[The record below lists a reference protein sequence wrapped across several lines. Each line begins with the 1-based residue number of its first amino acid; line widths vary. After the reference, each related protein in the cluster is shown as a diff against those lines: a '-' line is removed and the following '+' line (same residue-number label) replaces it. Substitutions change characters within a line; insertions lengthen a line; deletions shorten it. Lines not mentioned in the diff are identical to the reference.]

1 MPADAELP
9 MTKKTDRTTEIRW
22 LMLALMA
29 ASLCLGAVA
38 PVTVA
43 QAQEQRY
50 QRRSILDFFLGR
62 RYLDDSPQAPDV
74 PQPRRQQRKRP
85 PPAQKAVVNPRTT
98 PPVRAPVQ
106 EEEPVVQKLPD
117 ARKILIVGDFLAS
130 GLGDGLTAAF
140 ETSPGV
146 IVEARGNVSSG
157 LVRDDYYNWPEQ
169 LLKMIDELKPAMVVV
184 MIGANDR
191 QQMVTD
197 TAKEKFRTD
206 GWFTEYRRRV
216 LSFGKEVTSRKIPL
230 LWVGL
235 PAFESDQMT
244 ADAVQ
249 MNQLYR
255 NQVESIGGEFVD
267 IWDGFVDEN
276 GNFIVT
282 GSDVN
287 GQQVRLR
294 TSDGINLTQAGRRK
308 LAFYVEKPARRI
320 LGAQASP
327 DLVRLDESNLPGLG
341 LPTNPVEHT
350 VPISLS
356 DPNLDG
362 GTELLGAQPPP
373 MTLTKSPRD
382 LLVEQ
387 GEMRPA
393 PVGRVDDYRM
403 PATKTPAEVS
413 VK

>member
-9 MTKKTDRTTEIRW
+9 MTKKTDRTPIRW
-22 LMLALMA
+22 LVLALAA
-29 ASLCLGAVA
+29 ASLCLGALA
-38 PVTVA
+38 PVHVA
-43 QAQEQRY
+43 EAQEQRY

-62 RYLDDSPQAPDV
+62 RYLDDAPQAPDV
-74 PQPRRQQRKRP
+74 QQPRRQQRKRP
-85 PPAQKAVVNPRTT
+85 PPPKAVVNTRTA
-98 PPVRAPVQ
+98 PPLRTV
-106 EEEPVVQKLPD
+106 EEEPAVQKLGD
-117 ARKILIVGDFLAS
+117 ARTILIVGDFLAS

-146 IVEARGNVSSG
+146 VVEARGNVSSG
-157 LVRDDYYNWPEQ
+157 LVRDDYYDWPEQ
-169 LLKMIDELKPAMVVV
+169 LPKMIDELKPAMVVV

-216 LSFGKEVTSRKIPL
+216 LSFGKEVTGRKIPL

-235 PAFESDQMT
+235 PAFESDSMT

-308 LAFYVEKPARRI
+308 LAFYVEKPARRL
-320 LGAQASP
+320 LGTQASP
-327 DLVRLDESNLPGLG
+327 DLVRLDSSNLPGLG
-341 LPTNPVEHT
+341 LPDNAVEHT

-362 GTELLGAQPPP
+362 GAELLGARPPP
-373 MTLTKSPRD
+373 MALTRSPRD

-387 GEMRPA
+387 GEMTPA
-393 PVGRVDDYRM
+393 PPGRVDDYRL
-403 PATKTPAEVS
+403 PVAKAPAEVS

>member
-9 MTKKTDRTTEIRW
+9 MTKKTDRTPIRW
-22 LMLALMA
+22 LVLALAA

-38 PVTVA
+38 PAHVA
-43 QAQEQRY
+43 EAQEQRY
-50 QRRSILDFFLGR
+50 QRRSILDFLLGR
-62 RYLDDSPQAPDV
+62 RYLDDGPQAPDA
-74 PQPRRQQRKRP
+74 PQPKRQQHKK
-85 PPAQKAVVNPRTT
+85 PPAPKAVVNTRTA
-98 PPVRAPVQ
+98 PPVRTVQ
-106 EEEPVVQKLPD
+106 EEPAVQKLGD
-117 ARKILIVGDFLAS
+117 AKKILIIGDFLAS

-146 IVEARGNVSSG
+146 VVEARGNVSSG

-169 LLKMIDELKPAMVVV
+169 LPNMIDELKPAMVVV

-191 QQMVTD
+191 QQMMTD

-206 GWFTEYRRRV
+206 GWFSEYRRRV
-216 LSFGKEVTSRKIPL
+216 LSFGKEVTDRKVPL

-249 MNQLYR
+249 LNQLYR

-308 LAFYVEKPARRI
+308 LAFYVEKPARRL
-320 LGAQASP
+320 LGTQASP
-327 DLVRLDESNLPGLG
+327 DLVRLDSSNLPGLG
-341 LPTNPVEHT
+341 LPANPVEHT
-350 VPISLS
+350 VPISFS

-362 GTELLGAQPPP
+362 GAELLGARPPP
-373 MTLTKSPRD
+373 MVLTRSPRD

-387 GEMRPA
+387 GEMTP
-393 PVGRVDDYRM
+393 PPPGRVDDYRL
-403 PATKTPAEVS
+403 PAAKTPDEVS

>member
-1 MPADAELP
+1 
-9 MTKKTDRTTEIRW
+9 MTKTDWTRNIRW
-22 LMLALMA
+22 LVLTLTAVA
-29 ASLCLGAVA
+29 LCLGTLA
-38 PVTVA
+38 PVRA
-43 QAQEQRY
+43 EAQEQRY

-62 RYLDDSPQAPDV
+62 RYLDDAPPPAPDV
-74 PQPRRQQRKRP
+74 QQPRRQQRKRP
-85 PPAQKAVVNPRTT
+85 PAQKAVINARTASPAR
-98 PPVRAPVQ
+98 PPVQ
-106 EEEPVVQKLPD
+106 EEPVVQKLGD

-146 IVEARGNVSSG
+146 VVEARGNVSSG
-157 LVRDDYYNWPEQ
+157 LVRDDYYDWPEQ
-169 LLKMIDELKPAMVVV
+169 LPKMIDELKPAMVVV

-206 GWFTEYRRRV
+206 GWFAEYRRRV

-294 TSDGINLTQAGRRK
+294 TSDGVNLTQAGRRK

-320 LGAQASP
+320 LGTQASP

-362 GTELLGAQPPP
+362 GTELLGSRPPP
-373 MTLTKSPRD
+373 VTLTKSPRD

-387 GEMRPA
+387 GEMSPA

-403 PATKTPAEVS
+403 PAAKTPAEVS

>member
-9 MTKKTDRTTEIRW
+9 MTKKTDRTPIRW
-22 LMLALMA
+22 LVLALAA
-29 ASLCLGAVA
+29 ASICLGALA
-38 PVTVA
+38 PVHVA
-43 QAQEQRY
+43 EAQEQRY

-62 RYLDDSPQAPDV
+62 RYLDDAPQAPDV
-74 PQPRRQQRKRP
+74 QQPRRQQRKRP
-85 PPAQKAVVNPRTT
+85 PPPKAVVNTRTA
-98 PPVRAPVQ
+98 PPLRTV
-106 EEEPVVQKLPD
+106 EEEPAVQKLGD
-117 ARKILIVGDFLAS
+117 ARTILIVGDFLAS

-146 IVEARGNVSSG
+146 VVEARGNVSSG
-157 LVRDDYYNWPEQ
+157 LVRDDYYDWPEQ
-169 LLKMIDELKPAMVVV
+169 LPKMIDELKPAMVVV

-216 LSFGKEVTSRKIPL
+216 LSFGKEVTGRKIPL

-235 PAFESDQMT
+235 PAFESDSMT

-308 LAFYVEKPARRI
+308 LAFYVEKPARRL
-320 LGAQASP
+320 LGTQASP
-327 DLVRLDESNLPGLG
+327 DLVRLDSSNLPGLG
-341 LPTNPVEHT
+341 LPDNPVEHT

-362 GTELLGAQPPP
+362 GAELLGARPPP
-373 MTLTKSPRD
+373 MALTRSPRD

-387 GEMRPA
+387 GEMTPA
-393 PVGRVDDYRM
+393 PPGRVDDYRL
-403 PATKTPAEVS
+403 PVAKAPAEVS

>member
-1 MPADAELP
+1 M
-9 MTKKTDRTTEIRW
+9 MKKTDRTPKIRW
-22 LMLALMA
+22 LMLASMA

-85 PPAQKAVVNPRTT
+85 PPAQKAVINTRTASPVR
-98 PPVRAPVQ
+98 PPVQ
-106 EEEPVVQKLPD
+106 EEPVVQKLGD

-146 IVEARGNVSSG
+146 VVEARGNISSG
-157 LVRDDYYNWPEQ
+157 LVRDDYYDWPEQ
-169 LLKMIDELKPAMVVV
+169 LPKMIDELKPAMVVV

-197 TAKEKFRTD
+197 SAKEKFRTD
-206 GWFTEYRRRV
+206 GWLAEYRRRV

-276 GNFIVT
+276 GTFIVT

-320 LGAQASP
+320 LGTQASP

-341 LPTNPVEHT
+341 LATNPVEHT

-362 GTELLGAQPPP
+362 GAELLGARPPP
-373 MTLTKSPRD
+373 VTLTKSPRD
-382 LLVEQ
+382 LLIEQ
-387 GEMRPA
+387 GEMTPA

-403 PATKTPAEVS
+403 PAAKTPAEVS

>member
-9 MTKKTDRTTEIRW
+9 MMKKIDRPPIRW
-22 LMLALMA
+22 LVLALTA
-29 ASLCLGAVA
+29 ASLCIGALA
-38 PVTVA
+38 PVNVA
-43 QAQEQRY
+43 EAQEQRY
-50 QRRSILDFFLGR
+50 QRRSILDILLGR
-62 RYLDDSPQAPDV
+62 RYLDESPQVPDA
-74 PQPRRQQRKRP
+74 PQPRRQQQRKRP
-85 PPAQKAVVNPRTT
+85 PPQKAVINTRTA
-98 PPVRAPVQ
+98 PPVRPPVQ
-106 EEEPVVQKLPD
+106 EEPVVQKLGD
-117 ARKILIVGDFLAS
+117 AKKILIVGDFLAS

-146 IVEARGNVSSG
+146 VVEARGNVSSG
-157 LVRDDYYNWPEQ
+157 LVRDDYYDWPEQ
-169 LLKMIDELKPAMVVV
+169 LPKMIDELKPVIVVV

-197 TAKEKFRTD
+197 TAKERFRTD
-206 GWFTEYRRRV
+206 GWLAEYRRRV
-216 LSFGKEVTSRKIPL
+216 LSFGKEVTDRKIPL

-244 ADAVQ
+244 ADAAQ

-276 GNFIVT
+276 SNFIVT

-320 LGAQASP
+320 LGTQASP
-327 DLVRLDESNLPGLG
+327 DLVRLDESALPGLG

-362 GTELLGAQPPP
+362 GTELLGARPPP
-373 MTLTKSPRD
+373 VTLTKSPRD

-387 GEMRPA
+387 GEMTPA

-403 PATKTPAEVS
+403 PAAKTPAEVS

>member
-9 MTKKTDRTTEIRW
+9 MTKKTDRTPIRW
-22 LMLALMA
+22 LVLALAA
-29 ASLCLGAVA
+29 ASVCLGVSA
-38 PVTVA
+38 PVHVA
-43 QAQEQRY
+43 EAQEQRY

-62 RYLDDSPQAPDV
+62 RYLDDAPQAPDV
-74 PQPRRQQRKRP
+74 QQPRRQQRKRP
-85 PPAQKAVVNPRTT
+85 PAPKAIVNTRTA
-98 PPVRAPVQ
+98 PPVRTV
-106 EEEPVVQKLPD
+106 EEEPAVQKLGD
-117 ARKILIVGDFLAS
+117 ARTILIVGDFLAS

-146 IVEARGNVSSG
+146 VVEARGNVSSG
-157 LVRDDYYNWPEQ
+157 LVRDDYYDWPEQ
-169 LLKMIDELKPAMVVV
+169 LPKMIDELKPAMVVV

-206 GWFTEYRRRV
+206 GWFTEYRHRV
-216 LSFGKEVTSRKIPL
+216 LSFGKEVTGRKIPL

-235 PAFESDQMT
+235 PAFQSDSMT

-294 TSDGINLTQAGRRK
+294 TADGINLTQAGRRK
-308 LAFYVEKPARRI
+308 LAFYVEKPARRL
-320 LGAQASP
+320 LGTQASP
-327 DLVRLDESNLPGLG
+327 DLVRLDSSNLPGLG
-341 LPTNPVEHT
+341 LPDNPVEHT

-362 GTELLGAQPPP
+362 GAELLGARPPP
-373 MTLTKSPRD
+373 IALTRSPRD

-387 GEMRPA
+387 GEMTPA
-393 PVGRVDDYRM
+393 PPGRVDDYRL
-403 PATKTPAEVS
+403 PAVKAPAEVS

>member
-9 MTKKTDRTTEIRW
+9 MTKKTDRTPIRW
-22 LMLALMA
+22 LVLALAA
-29 ASLCLGAVA
+29 ASLCLGALAPAHVA
-38 PVTVA
+38 E
-43 QAQEQRY
+43 AQEQRY

-62 RYLDDSPQAPDV
+62 RYLDDAPQAPDV
-74 PQPRRQQRKRP
+74 QQPRRQQRKRP
-85 PPAQKAVVNPRTT
+85 PQPKAVVNTRTA
-98 PPVRAPVQ
+98 PPLRTV
-106 EEEPVVQKLPD
+106 EEEPAVQKLGD
-117 ARKILIVGDFLAS
+117 ARTILIVGDFLAS

-146 IVEARGNVSSG
+146 VVEARGNVSSG
-157 LVRDDYYNWPEQ
+157 LVRDDYYDWPEQ
-169 LLKMIDELKPAMVVV
+169 LPKMIDELKPAMVVV

-216 LSFGKEVTSRKIPL
+216 LSFGKEVTGRKIPL

-235 PAFESDQMT
+235 PAFESDSMT

-308 LAFYVEKPARRI
+308 LAFYVEKPARRL
-320 LGAQASP
+320 LGTQASP
-327 DLVRLDESNLPGLG
+327 DLVRLDSSNLPGLG
-341 LPTNPVEHT
+341 LPDNPVEHT

-362 GTELLGAQPPP
+362 GAELLGARPPP
-373 MTLTKSPRD
+373 MALTRSPRD

-387 GEMRPA
+387 GEMTPA
-393 PVGRVDDYRM
+393 PPGRVDDYRL
-403 PATKTPAEVS
+403 PVAKAPAEVS

>member
-1 MPADAELP
+1 
-9 MTKKTDRTTEIRW
+9 MTRQIDRTRWIRG
-22 LMLALMA
+22 LALA
-29 ASLCLGAVA
+29 AATLSLCLGSMLPADYA
-38 PVTVA
+38 E
-43 QAQEQRY
+43 AQELRY

-62 RYLDDSPQAPDV
+62 RYIDENPQPEMRG
-74 PQPRRQQRKRP
+74 QPRRQQQQRRRP
-85 PPAQKAVVNPRTT
+85 AAQKAVTPMRT
-98 PPVRAPVQ
+98 APVAPA
-106 EEEPVVQKLPD
+106 EPVVQKLD
-117 ARKILIVGDFLAS
+117 NAQKILIVGDFLAG

-146 IVEARGNVSSG
+146 VIEARSNVSSG
-157 LVRDDYYNWPEQ
+157 LVRDDYYNWPGE
-169 LLKMIDELKPAMVVV
+169 LPKMIDELKPAMVVV

-197 TAKEKFRTD
+197 AGKEKFRTD
-206 GWFTEYRRRV
+206 GWFTEYQRRV
-216 LSFGKEVTSRKIPL
+216 LAFGKEITSRKIPL

-235 PAFESDQMT
+235 PAFESDSMT

-267 IWDGFVDEN
+267 IWDGFVNEN
-276 GNFIVT
+276 GKFIVT

-294 TSDGINLTQAGRRK
+294 TTDGINLTQAGRRK

-320 LGAQASP
+320 LGTQASP
-327 DLVRLDESNLPGLG
+327 DLVRLDPGNLPALT

-350 VPISLS
+350 QPISLS

-362 GTELLGAQPPP
+362 GAELLGAGNTPPV
-373 MTLTKSPRD
+373 TLTKSPRD

-387 GEMRPA
+387 GEMAPA
-393 PVGRVDDYRM
+393 PAGRIDDYRM
-403 PATKTPAEVS
+403 PTLKTTAEVS

>member
-1 MPADAELP
+1 
-9 MTKKTDRTTEIRW
+9 
-22 LMLALMA
+22 
-29 ASLCLGAVA
+29 
-38 PVTVA
+38 
-43 QAQEQRY
+43 
-50 QRRSILDFFLGR
+50 
-62 RYLDDSPQAPDV
+62 
-74 PQPRRQQRKRP
+74 
-85 PPAQKAVVNPRTT
+85 
-98 PPVRAPVQ
+98 
-106 EEEPVVQKLPD
+106 
-117 ARKILIVGDFLAS
+117 
-130 GLGDGLTAAF
+130 
-140 ETSPGV
+140 
-146 IVEARGNVSSG
+146 
-157 LVRDDYYNWPEQ
+157 
-169 LLKMIDELKPAMVVV
+169 MIDERKPAMVVV

-206 GWFTEYRRRV
+206 GWTSEYRRRV
-216 LSFGKEVTSRKIPL
+216 LSFGKEVTGRKIPL

-235 PAFESDQMT
+235 PAFESDSMT

-308 LAFYVEKPARRI
+308 LAFYVEKPARRL

-327 DLVRLDESNLPGLG
+327 DLVRLDSSNLPGLG
-341 LPTNPVEHT
+341 LPANPVEHT

-362 GTELLGAQPPP
+362 GAELLGARPPP
-373 MTLTKSPRD
+373 VALTRSPRD

-387 GEMRPA
+387 GEMTPA
-393 PVGRVDDYRM
+393 PPGRVDDYRL
-403 PATKTPAEVS
+403 PAVKAPAEVS

>member
-9 MTKKTDRTTEIRW
+9 MTKKTDRTPIRW
-22 LMLALMA
+22 LVLALAA
-29 ASLCLGAVA
+29 ASLCLGALA
-38 PVTVA
+38 PVHVA
-43 QAQEQRY
+43 EAQEQRY

-62 RYLDDSPQAPDV
+62 RYLDDAPQAPDV
-74 PQPRRQQRKRP
+74 QQPRRQQRKRP
-85 PPAQKAVVNPRTT
+85 PPPKAVVNTRTA
-98 PPVRAPVQ
+98 PPLRTV
-106 EEEPVVQKLPD
+106 EEEPAVQKLGD
-117 ARKILIVGDFLAS
+117 ARTILIVGDFLAS

-146 IVEARGNVSSG
+146 VVEARGNVSSG
-157 LVRDDYYNWPEQ
+157 LVRDDYYDWPEQ
-169 LLKMIDELKPAMVVV
+169 LPKMIDELKPAMVVV

-216 LSFGKEVTSRKIPL
+216 LSFGNEVTGRKIPL

-235 PAFESDQMT
+235 PAFESDSMT

-308 LAFYVEKPARRI
+308 LAFYVEKPARRL
-320 LGAQASP
+320 LGTQASP
-327 DLVRLDESNLPGLG
+327 DLVRLDSSNLPGLG
-341 LPTNPVEHT
+341 LPDNPVEHT

-362 GTELLGAQPPP
+362 GAELLGARPPP
-373 MTLTKSPRD
+373 MALTRSPRD

-387 GEMRPA
+387 GEMTPA
-393 PVGRVDDYRM
+393 PPGRVDDYRL
-403 PATKTPAEVS
+403 PVAKVPAEVS

>member
-9 MTKKTDRTTEIRW
+9 MTKKTDRTPIRW
-22 LMLALMA
+22 LVLALAA
-29 ASLCLGAVA
+29 ASLCLGALAPAHVA
-38 PVTVA
+38 E
-43 QAQEQRY
+43 AQEQRY

-62 RYLDDSPQAPDV
+62 RYLDDAPQAPDV
-74 PQPRRQQRKRP
+74 QQPRRQQRKRP
-85 PPAQKAVVNPRTT
+85 PAPKAVVNTRTA
-98 PPVRAPVQ
+98 PPLRTV
-106 EEEPVVQKLPD
+106 EEEPAVQKLGD
-117 ARKILIVGDFLAS
+117 ARTILIVGDFLAS

-146 IVEARGNVSSG
+146 VVEARGNVSSG
-157 LVRDDYYNWPEQ
+157 LVRDDYYDWPEQ
-169 LLKMIDELKPAMVVV
+169 LPKMIDELKPAMVVV

-216 LSFGKEVTSRKIPL
+216 LSFGKEVTGRKIPL

-235 PAFESDQMT
+235 PAFESDSMT

-308 LAFYVEKPARRI
+308 LAFYVEKPARRL
-320 LGAQASP
+320 LGTQASP
-327 DLVRLDESNLPGLG
+327 DLVRLDSSNLPGLG
-341 LPTNPVEHT
+341 LPDNPVEHT

-362 GTELLGAQPPP
+362 GAELLGARPPP
-373 MTLTKSPRD
+373 MALTRSPRD
-382 LLVEQ
+382 LLVEH
-387 GEMRPA
+387 GEMTPA
-393 PVGRVDDYRM
+393 PPGRVDDYRL
-403 PATKTPAEVS
+403 PVAKAPAEVS

>member
-1 MPADAELP
+1 
-9 MTKKTDRTTEIRW
+9 MTRKINRTRWIRG
-22 LMLALMA
+22 LALA
-29 ASLCLGAVA
+29 AAALSLCLGSMLPAHYA
-38 PVTVA
+38 E
-43 QAQEQRY
+43 AQELRY

-62 RYLDDSPQAPDV
+62 RYIDENPQPEMRD
-74 PQPRRQQRKRP
+74 QPRRQQQPRRR
-85 PPAQKAVVNPRTT
+85 PPAQKAVTPMRT
-98 PPVRAPVQ
+98 APVPPSQ
-106 EEEPVVQKLPD
+106 PVVQKLD
-117 ARKILIVGDFLAS
+117 NAQKILVVGDFLAG

-146 IVEARGNVSSG
+146 VVEARSNVSSG
-157 LVRDDYYNWPEQ
+157 LVRDDYYNWPGE
-169 LLKMIDELKPAMVVV
+169 LPKMIDELKPAMVVV

-197 TAKEKFRTD
+197 AGKEKFRTD
-206 GWFTEYRRRV
+206 GWFSEYQRRV
-216 LSFGKEVTSRKIPL
+216 LAFGKEVTSRKIPL

-235 PAFESDQMT
+235 PAFESDSMT

-255 NQVESIGGEFVD
+255 NQLESIGGEFVD

-276 GNFIVT
+276 GTFIVT

-294 TSDGINLTQAGRRK
+294 TTDGINLTQAGRRK
-308 LAFYVEKPARRI
+308 LAFYVEKPARRL
-320 LGAQASP
+320 LGTQASP
-327 DLVRLDESNLPGLG
+327 DLVRLDPGNLPALT
-341 LPTNPVEHT
+341 LPNNPVEHT
-350 VPISLS
+350 QPISLS

-362 GTELLGAQPPP
+362 GAELLGASKIPPV
-373 MTLTKSPRD
+373 TLTKSPRD

-387 GEMRPA
+387 GEMAPA
-393 PVGRVDDYRM
+393 PAGRIDDYRM
-403 PATKTPAEVS
+403 PTLKTTAEIS

>member
-9 MTKKTDRTTEIRW
+9 MTKKTDRTPIRW
-22 LMLALMA
+22 LVLALAA
-29 ASLCLGAVA
+29 ASLCLGALA
-38 PVTVA
+38 PVHVA
-43 QAQEQRY
+43 EAQEQRY

-62 RYLDDSPQAPDV
+62 RYLDDAPQAPDV
-74 PQPRRQQRKRP
+74 QQPRRQQRKRP
-85 PPAQKAVVNPRTT
+85 PPPKAVVNTRTA
-98 PPVRAPVQ
+98 PPLRTV
-106 EEEPVVQKLPD
+106 EEEPAVQKLGD
-117 ARKILIVGDFLAS
+117 ARTILIVGDFLAS

-146 IVEARGNVSSG
+146 VVEARGNVSSG
-157 LVRDDYYNWPEQ
+157 LVRDDYYDWPEQ
-169 LLKMIDELKPAMVVV
+169 LPKMIDELKPAMVVV

-216 LSFGKEVTSRKIPL
+216 LSFGKEVTGRKIPL

-235 PAFESDQMT
+235 PAFESDSMT

-308 LAFYVEKPARRI
+308 LAFYVEKPARRL
-320 LGAQASP
+320 LGTQASP
-327 DLVRLDESNLPGLG
+327 DLVRLDSSNLPGLG
-341 LPTNPVEHT
+341 LPDNPVEHT

-356 DPNLDG
+356 DPDLDG
-362 GTELLGAQPPP
+362 GAELLGARPPP
-373 MTLTKSPRD
+373 MALTRSPRD

-387 GEMRPA
+387 GEMTPA
-393 PVGRVDDYRM
+393 PPGRVDDYRL
-403 PATKTPAEVS
+403 PVAKAPAEVS

>member
-1 MPADAELP
+1 
-9 MTKKTDRTTEIRW
+9 MTKKTDRTPIRW
-22 LMLALMA
+22 LVLALAA
-29 ASLCLGAVA
+29 ASLCLGALA
-38 PVTVA
+38 PVHVA
-43 QAQEQRY
+43 EAQEQRY

-62 RYLDDSPQAPDV
+62 RYLDDAPQAPDV
-74 PQPRRQQRKRP
+74 QQPRRQQRKRP
-85 PPAQKAVVNPRTT
+85 PQPKAVVNTRTA
-98 PPVRAPVQ
+98 PPLRTV
-106 EEEPVVQKLPD
+106 EEEPAVQKLGD
-117 ARKILIVGDFLAS
+117 ARTILIVGDFLAS

-146 IVEARGNVSSG
+146 VVEARGNVSSG
-157 LVRDDYYNWPEQ
+157 LVRDDYYDWPEQ
-169 LLKMIDELKPAMVVV
+169 LPKMIDELKPAMVVV

-216 LSFGKEVTSRKIPL
+216 LSFGKEVTGRKIPL

-235 PAFESDQMT
+235 PAFESDSMT

-308 LAFYVEKPARRI
+308 LAFYVEKPARRL
-320 LGAQASP
+320 LGTQASP
-327 DLVRLDESNLPGLG
+327 DLVRLDSSNLPGLG
-341 LPTNPVEHT
+341 LPDNPVEHT

-362 GTELLGAQPPP
+362 GAELLGARPPP
-373 MTLTKSPRD
+373 MALTRSPRD

-387 GEMRPA
+387 GEMTPA
-393 PVGRVDDYRM
+393 PPGRVDDYRL
-403 PATKTPAEVS
+403 PVAKAPAEVS

>member
-9 MTKKTDRTTEIRW
+9 MTKTDRTPIRW
-22 LMLALMA
+22 LVLALAA
-29 ASLCLGAVA
+29 ASLCLGALAPAHVA
-38 PVTVA
+38 E
-43 QAQEQRY
+43 AQEQRY

-62 RYLDDSPQAPDV
+62 RYLDDAPQAPDV
-74 PQPRRQQRKRP
+74 QQPRRQQRKRP
-85 PPAQKAVVNPRTT
+85 PQPKAVVNTRTA
-98 PPVRAPVQ
+98 PPLRTV
-106 EEEPVVQKLPD
+106 EEEPAVQKLGD
-117 ARKILIVGDFLAS
+117 ARTILIVGDFLAS

-146 IVEARGNVSSG
+146 VVEARGNVSSG
-157 LVRDDYYNWPEQ
+157 LVRDDYYDWPEQ
-169 LLKMIDELKPAMVVV
+169 LPKMIDELKPAMVVV

-216 LSFGKEVTSRKIPL
+216 LSFGKEVTGRKIPL

-235 PAFESDQMT
+235 PAFESDSMT

-308 LAFYVEKPARRI
+308 LAFYVEKPARRL
-320 LGAQASP
+320 LGTQASP
-327 DLVRLDESNLPGLG
+327 DLVRLDSSNLPGLG
-341 LPTNPVEHT
+341 LPDNPVEHT

-362 GTELLGAQPPP
+362 GAELLGARPPP
-373 MTLTKSPRD
+373 MALTRSPRD

-387 GEMRPA
+387 GEMTPA
-393 PVGRVDDYRM
+393 PPGRVDDYRL
-403 PATKTPAEVS
+403 PVAKAPAEVS

>member
-9 MTKKTDRTTEIRW
+9 MTKKTDRTPIRW
-22 LMLALMA
+22 LVLALAA
-29 ASLCLGAVA
+29 ASLCLGALA
-38 PVTVA
+38 PVHVA
-43 QAQEQRY
+43 EAQEQRY

-62 RYLDDSPQAPDV
+62 RYLDDAPQAPDV
-74 PQPRRQQRKRP
+74 QQPRRQQRKRP
-85 PPAQKAVVNPRTT
+85 PPPKAVVNTRTA
-98 PPVRAPVQ
+98 PPLRTV
-106 EEEPVVQKLPD
+106 EEEPAVQKLGD
-117 ARKILIVGDFLAS
+117 ARTILIVGDFLAS

-146 IVEARGNVSSG
+146 VVEARGNVSSG
-157 LVRDDYYNWPEQ
+157 LVRDDYYDWPEQ
-169 LLKMIDELKPAMVVV
+169 LPKMIDELKPAMVVV

-191 QQMVTD
+191 QQMVTN

-216 LSFGKEVTSRKIPL
+216 LSFGKEVTGRKIPL

-235 PAFESDQMT
+235 PAFESDSMT

-308 LAFYVEKPARRI
+308 LAFYVEKPARRL
-320 LGAQASP
+320 LGTQASP
-327 DLVRLDESNLPGLG
+327 DLVRLDSSNLPGLG
-341 LPTNPVEHT
+341 LPDNPVEHT

-356 DPNLDG
+356 DPDLDG
-362 GTELLGAQPPP
+362 GAELLGARPPP
-373 MTLTKSPRD
+373 MALTRSPRD

-387 GEMRPA
+387 GEMTPA
-393 PVGRVDDYRM
+393 PPGRVDDYRL
-403 PATKTPAEVS
+403 PVAKAPAEVS

>member
-1 MPADAELP
+1 
-9 MTKKTDRTTEIRW
+9 
-22 LMLALMA
+22 
-29 ASLCLGAVA
+29 
-38 PVTVA
+38 
-43 QAQEQRY
+43 
-50 QRRSILDFFLGR
+50 
-62 RYLDDSPQAPDV
+62 
-74 PQPRRQQRKRP
+74 
-85 PPAQKAVVNPRTT
+85 
-98 PPVRAPVQ
+98 VQ
-106 EEEPVVQKLPD
+106 EEPVVQKLGD
-117 ARKILIVGDFLAS
+117 AKKVLIVGDFLAS

-146 IVEARGNVSSG
+146 VVEARGNVSSG
-157 LVRDDYYNWPEQ
+157 LVRDDYYDWPEQ
-169 LLKMIDELKPAMVVV
+169 LPKMIDELKPAMVVV

-206 GWFTEYRRRV
+206 GWFAEYRRRV
-216 LSFGKEVTSRKIPL
+216 LSFGKEVTDRKIPL

-276 GNFIVT
+276 SNFIVT

-320 LGAQASP
+320 LGTQASP
-327 DLVRLDESNLPGLG
+327 DLVRLDESALPGLG

-362 GTELLGAQPPP
+362 GTELLGARPPP
-373 MTLTKSPRD
+373 VTLTKSPRD

-387 GEMRPA
+387 GEMTPA

-403 PATKTPAEVS
+403 PAAKTPAEVS

>member
-1 MPADAELP
+1 M
-9 MTKKTDRTTEIRW
+9 MKKTDRTRKIRW
-22 LMLALMA
+22 LTLALTA
-29 ASLCLGAVA
+29 VSLCLGAVA
-38 PVTVA
+38 PVHVA
-43 QAQEQRY
+43 EAQEQRY

-62 RYLDDSPQAPDV
+62 RYLDESPQAPDV
-74 PQPRRQQRKRP
+74 PQPRRQQQRKR
-85 PPAQKAVVNPRTT
+85 PPAQKAVVNTRTAPVR
-98 PPVRAPVQ
+98 PPVQ
-106 EEEPVVQKLPD
+106 EEPVVQKLGD
-117 ARKILIVGDFLAS
+117 AKKILIVGDFLAS

-157 LVRDDYYNWPEQ
+157 LVRDDYYDWPEQ
-169 LLKMIDELKPAMVVV
+169 LPKMIDELKPAMVVV

-216 LSFGKEVTSRKIPL
+216 LSFGKEVTERKIPL

-308 LAFYVEKPARRI
+308 IAFYVEKPARRI
-320 LGAQASP
+320 LGTQASP
-327 DLVRLDESNLPGLG
+327 DLVRLDESALPGLG

-362 GTELLGAQPPP
+362 GTELLGARPPP
-373 MTLTKSPRD
+373 VTLTKSPRD

-387 GEMRPA
+387 GEMTPA
-393 PVGRVDDYRM
+393 PIGRVDDYRM
-403 PATKTPAEVS
+403 PAAKTPAEVS

>member
-1 MPADAELP
+1 
-9 MTKKTDRTTEIRW
+9 MTKKTDRTPIRW
-22 LMLALMA
+22 LVLALA
-29 ASLCLGAVA
+29 AVSLCLGVSA
-38 PVTVA
+38 PVHVA
-43 QAQEQRY
+43 EAQEQRY

-62 RYLDDSPQAPDV
+62 RYLDDAPQAPDV
-74 PQPRRQQRKRP
+74 QQPRRQQRKRP
-85 PPAQKAVVNPRTT
+85 PAPKAIVNTRTA
-98 PPVRAPVQ
+98 PPVRTV
-106 EEEPVVQKLPD
+106 EEEPAVQKLGD
-117 ARKILIVGDFLAS
+117 ARTILIVGDFLAS

-146 IVEARGNVSSG
+146 VVEARGNVSSG
-157 LVRDDYYNWPEQ
+157 LVRDDYYDWPEQ
-169 LLKMIDELKPAMVVV
+169 LPKMIDELKPAMVVV

-216 LSFGKEVTSRKIPL
+216 LSFGKEVTGRKIPL

-235 PAFESDQMT
+235 PAFQSDSMT

-308 LAFYVEKPARRI
+308 LAFYVEKPARRL
-320 LGAQASP
+320 LGTQASP
-327 DLVRLDESNLPGLG
+327 DLVRLDSSNLPGLG
-341 LPTNPVEHT
+341 LPDNPVEHT

-362 GTELLGAQPPP
+362 GAELLGARPPP
-373 MTLTKSPRD
+373 IALTRSPRD

-387 GEMRPA
+387 GEMTPA
-393 PVGRVDDYRM
+393 PPGRVDDYRL
-403 PATKTPAEVS
+403 PAVKAPAEVS

>member
-1 MPADAELP
+1 
-9 MTKKTDRTTEIRW
+9 MTKKTDRTPIRW
-22 LMLALMA
+22 LVLALAA
-29 ASLCLGAVA
+29 ASLCLGALAPAHVA
-38 PVTVA
+38 E
-43 QAQEQRY
+43 AQEQRY

-62 RYLDDSPQAPDV
+62 RYLDDAPQAPDV
-74 PQPRRQQRKRP
+74 QQPRRQQRKRP
-85 PPAQKAVVNPRTT
+85 PPPKAVVNTRTA
-98 PPVRAPVQ
+98 PPLRTV
-106 EEEPVVQKLPD
+106 EEEPAVQKLGD
-117 ARKILIVGDFLAS
+117 ARTILIVGDFLAS

-146 IVEARGNVSSG
+146 VVEARGNVSSG
-157 LVRDDYYNWPEQ
+157 LVRDDYYDWPEQ
-169 LLKMIDELKPAMVVV
+169 LPKMIDELKPAMVVV

-216 LSFGKEVTSRKIPL
+216 LSFGKEVTGRKIPL

-235 PAFESDQMT
+235 PAFESDSMT

-308 LAFYVEKPARRI
+308 LAFYVEKPARRL
-320 LGAQASP
+320 LGTQASP
-327 DLVRLDESNLPGLG
+327 DLVRLDSSNLPGLG
-341 LPTNPVEHT
+341 LPDNPVEHT

-362 GTELLGAQPPP
+362 GAELLGARPPP
-373 MTLTKSPRD
+373 MALTRSPRD

-387 GEMRPA
+387 GEMTPA
-393 PVGRVDDYRM
+393 PPGRVDDYRL
-403 PATKTPAEVS
+403 PVAKAPAEVS

>member
-9 MTKKTDRTTEIRW
+9 MTKKTDRTPIRW
-22 LMLALMA
+22 LVLALAA
-29 ASLCLGAVA
+29 ASICLGALA
-38 PVTVA
+38 PVHVA
-43 QAQEQRY
+43 EAQEQRY

-62 RYLDDSPQAPDV
+62 RYLDDAPQAPDV
-74 PQPRRQQRKRP
+74 QQPRRQQRKRP
-85 PPAQKAVVNPRTT
+85 PPPKAVVNTRTA
-98 PPVRAPVQ
+98 PPLRTV
-106 EEEPVVQKLPD
+106 EEEPAVQKLGD
-117 ARKILIVGDFLAS
+117 ARTILIVGDFLAS

-146 IVEARGNVSSG
+146 VVEARGNVSSG
-157 LVRDDYYNWPEQ
+157 LVRDDYYDWPEQ
-169 LLKMIDELKPAMVVV
+169 LPKMIDELKPAMVVV

-216 LSFGKEVTSRKIPL
+216 LSFGKEVTGRKIPL

-235 PAFESDQMT
+235 PAFESDSMT

-294 TSDGINLTQAGRRK
+294 TSDGINLTRAGRRK
-308 LAFYVEKPARRI
+308 LAFYVEKPARRL
-320 LGAQASP
+320 LGTQASP
-327 DLVRLDESNLPGLG
+327 DLVRLDSSNLPGLG
-341 LPTNPVEHT
+341 LPDNAVEHT

-362 GTELLGAQPPP
+362 GAELLGARPPP
-373 MTLTKSPRD
+373 MALTRSPRD

-387 GEMRPA
+387 GEMTPA
-393 PVGRVDDYRM
+393 PPGRVDDYRL
-403 PATKTPAEVS
+403 PVAKAPAEVS

>member
-1 MPADAELP
+1 
-9 MTKKTDRTTEIRW
+9 MTKKTDRTPIRW
-22 LMLALMA
+22 LVLALAA
-29 ASLCLGAVA
+29 ASLCLGALA
-38 PVTVA
+38 PVHVA
-43 QAQEQRY
+43 EAQEQRY

-62 RYLDDSPQAPDV
+62 RYLDDAPQAPDV
-74 PQPRRQQRKRP
+74 QQPRRQQRKRP
-85 PPAQKAVVNPRTT
+85 PPPKAVVNTRTA
-98 PPVRAPVQ
+98 PPLRTV
-106 EEEPVVQKLPD
+106 EEEPAVQKLGD
-117 ARKILIVGDFLAS
+117 ARTILIVGDFLAS

-146 IVEARGNVSSG
+146 VVEARGNVSSG
-157 LVRDDYYNWPEQ
+157 LVRDDYYDWPEQ
-169 LLKMIDELKPAMVVV
+169 LPKMIDELKPAMVVV

-216 LSFGKEVTSRKIPL
+216 LSFGKEVTGRKIPL

-235 PAFESDQMT
+235 PAFESDSMT

-308 LAFYVEKPARRI
+308 LAFYVEKPARRL
-320 LGAQASP
+320 LGTQASP
-327 DLVRLDESNLPGLG
+327 DLVRLDSSNLPGLG
-341 LPTNPVEHT
+341 LPDNPVEHT

-356 DPNLDG
+356 DPDLDG
-362 GTELLGAQPPP
+362 GAELLGARPPP
-373 MTLTKSPRD
+373 MALTRSPRD

-387 GEMRPA
+387 GEMTPA
-393 PVGRVDDYRM
+393 PPGRVDDYRL
-403 PATKTPAEVS
+403 PVAKAPAEVS

>member
-9 MTKKTDRTTEIRW
+9 MMKKTDRTPKIRW
-22 LMLALMA
+22 LVLALTA
-29 ASLCLGAVA
+29 ASLCVGALA
-38 PVTVA
+38 PVHVA
-43 QAQEQRY
+43 EAQEQRY
-50 QRRSILDFFLGR
+50 ERRSILDFFLGR
-62 RYLDDSPQAPDV
+62 RYLDDGPQAPDAQ
-74 PQPRRQQRKRP
+74 QPRRQQQRKRP
-85 PPAQKAVVNPRTT
+85 PAQKAVINTRTA
-98 PPVRAPVQ
+98 PPVQ
-106 EEEPVVQKLPD
+106 EEPVVQKLGD
-117 ARKILIVGDFLAS
+117 AKKILIVGDFLAS

-146 IVEARGNVSSG
+146 VVEARGNVSSG
-157 LVRDDYYNWPEQ
+157 LVRDDYYDWPGQ
-169 LLKMIDELKPAMVVV
+169 LPKMIDELKPAMVVV

-206 GWFTEYRRRV
+206 GWFAEYRRRV
-216 LSFGKEVTSRKIPL
+216 LSFGKEVTDRKIPL

-276 GNFIVT
+276 SNFIVT

-320 LGAQASP
+320 LGTQASP
-327 DLVRLDESNLPGLG
+327 DLVRLDESALPGLG

-362 GTELLGAQPPP
+362 GTELLGARPPP
-373 MTLTKSPRD
+373 ITLTKSPRD

-387 GEMRPA
+387 GEMTPA
-393 PVGRVDDYRM
+393 PTGRVDDYRM

>member
-9 MTKKTDRTTEIRW
+9 MTKKTDRTPIRW
-22 LMLALMA
+22 LVLALAA
-29 ASLCLGAVA
+29 ASLCLGALA
-38 PVTVA
+38 PVHVA
-43 QAQEQRY
+43 EAQEQRY

-62 RYLDDSPQAPDV
+62 RYLDDAPQAPDV
-74 PQPRRQQRKRP
+74 QQPRRQQRKRP
-85 PPAQKAVVNPRTT
+85 PPPKAVVNTRTA
-98 PPVRAPVQ
+98 PPLRTV
-106 EEEPVVQKLPD
+106 EEEPAVQKLGD
-117 ARKILIVGDFLAS
+117 ARTILIVGDFLAS

-146 IVEARGNVSSG
+146 VVETRGNVSSG
-157 LVRDDYYNWPEQ
+157 LVRDDYYDWPEQ
-169 LLKMIDELKPAMVVV
+169 LPKMIDELKPAMVVV

-216 LSFGKEVTSRKIPL
+216 LSFGKEVTGRKIPL

-235 PAFESDQMT
+235 PAFESDSMT

-308 LAFYVEKPARRI
+308 LAFYVEKPARRL
-320 LGAQASP
+320 LGTQASP
-327 DLVRLDESNLPGLG
+327 DLVRLDSSNLPGLG
-341 LPTNPVEHT
+341 LPDNPVEHT

-362 GTELLGAQPPP
+362 GAELLGARPPP
-373 MTLTKSPRD
+373 MALTRSPRD

-387 GEMRPA
+387 GEMTPA
-393 PVGRVDDYRM
+393 PPGRVDDYRL
-403 PATKTPAEVS
+403 PVAKAPAEVS

>member
-9 MTKKTDRTTEIRW
+9 MTKTDWTRNIRW
-22 LMLALMA
+22 LVFTLTAVA
-29 ASLCLGAVA
+29 LCLGTLA
-38 PVTVA
+38 PVRA
-43 QAQEQRY
+43 EAQEQRY

-62 RYLDDSPQAPDV
+62 RYLDDAPPPAPDV
-74 PQPRRQQRKRP
+74 QQPRRQQRKRP
-85 PPAQKAVVNPRTT
+85 PAQKAVINARTASPAR
-98 PPVRAPVQ
+98 PPVQ
-106 EEEPVVQKLPD
+106 EEPVVQKLGD

-146 IVEARGNVSSG
+146 VVEARGNVSSG
-157 LVRDDYYNWPEQ
+157 LVRDDYYDWPEQ
-169 LLKMIDELKPAMVVV
+169 LPKMIDELKPAMVVV

-206 GWFTEYRRRV
+206 GWFAEYRRRV

-294 TSDGINLTQAGRRK
+294 TSDGVNLTQAGRRK

-320 LGAQASP
+320 LGTQASP

-362 GTELLGAQPPP
+362 GTELLGSRPPP
-373 MTLTKSPRD
+373 VTLTKSPRD

-387 GEMRPA
+387 GEMSPA

-403 PATKTPAEVS
+403 PAAKTPAEVS

>member
-1 MPADAELP
+1 
-9 MTKKTDRTTEIRW
+9 MTKKTDRTPIRW
-22 LMLALMA
+22 LVLALAA
-29 ASLCLGAVA
+29 ASLCLGALA
-38 PVTVA
+38 PVHVA
-43 QAQEQRY
+43 EAQEQRY

-62 RYLDDSPQAPDV
+62 RYLDDAPQAPDV
-74 PQPRRQQRKRP
+74 QQPRRQQRKRP
-85 PPAQKAVVNPRTT
+85 PPPKAVVNTRTA
-98 PPVRAPVQ
+98 PPLRTV
-106 EEEPVVQKLPD
+106 EEEPAVQKLGD
-117 ARKILIVGDFLAS
+117 ARTILIVGDFLAS

-146 IVEARGNVSSG
+146 VVEARGNVSSG
-157 LVRDDYYNWPEQ
+157 LVRDDYYDWPEQ
-169 LLKMIDELKPAMVVV
+169 LPKMIDELKPAMVVV

-216 LSFGKEVTSRKIPL
+216 LSFGKEVTGRKIPL

-235 PAFESDQMT
+235 PAFESDSMT

-308 LAFYVEKPARRI
+308 LAFYVEKPARRL
-320 LGAQASP
+320 LGTQASP
-327 DLVRLDESNLPGLG
+327 DLVRLDSSNLPGLG
-341 LPTNPVEHT
+341 LPDNPVEHT

-362 GTELLGAQPPP
+362 GAELLGARPPP
-373 MTLTKSPRD
+373 MAVTRSPRD

-387 GEMRPA
+387 GEMTPA
-393 PVGRVDDYRM
+393 PPGRVDDYRL
-403 PATKTPAEVS
+403 PVAKAPAEVS

>member
-1 MPADAELP
+1 
-9 MTKKTDRTTEIRW
+9 MTKTDRTPIRW
-22 LMLALMA
+22 LVLALAA
-29 ASLCLGAVA
+29 ASLCLGALAPAHVA
-38 PVTVA
+38 E
-43 QAQEQRY
+43 AQEQRY

-62 RYLDDSPQAPDV
+62 RYLDDAPQAPDV
-74 PQPRRQQRKRP
+74 QQPRRQQRKRP
-85 PPAQKAVVNPRTT
+85 PQPKAVVNTRTA
-98 PPVRAPVQ
+98 PPLRTV
-106 EEEPVVQKLPD
+106 EEEPAVQKLGD
-117 ARKILIVGDFLAS
+117 ARTILIVGDFLAS

-146 IVEARGNVSSG
+146 VVEARGNVSSG
-157 LVRDDYYNWPEQ
+157 LVRDDYYDWPEQ
-169 LLKMIDELKPAMVVV
+169 LPKMIDELKPAMVVV

-216 LSFGKEVTSRKIPL
+216 LSFGKEVTGRKIPL

-235 PAFESDQMT
+235 PAFESDSMT

-308 LAFYVEKPARRI
+308 LAFYVEKPARRL
-320 LGAQASP
+320 LGTQASP
-327 DLVRLDESNLPGLG
+327 DLVRLDSSNLPGLG
-341 LPTNPVEHT
+341 LPDNPVEHT

-362 GTELLGAQPPP
+362 GAELLGARPPP
-373 MTLTKSPRD
+373 MALTRSPRD

-387 GEMRPA
+387 GEMTPA
-393 PVGRVDDYRM
+393 PPGRVDDYRL
-403 PATKTPAEVS
+403 PVAKAPAEVS

>member
-1 MPADAELP
+1 
-9 MTKKTDRTTEIRW
+9 MTKKTDRTRKIRW
-22 LMLALMA
+22 LVLALA
-29 ASLCLGAVA
+29 AVSLCLGVSA
-38 PVTVA
+38 PVHVA
-43 QAQEQRY
+43 EAQEQRY
-50 QRRSILDFFLGR
+50 QRRSIFDFFLGR
-62 RYLDDSPQAPDV
+62 RYLDDGPQAPDV
-74 PQPRRQQRKRP
+74 QQPRRQQRKRP
-85 PPAQKAVVNPRTT
+85 PAQKAIVNTRTA

-106 EEEPVVQKLPD
+106 EEEPAVQKLAD

-146 IVEARGNVSSG
+146 VVEARGNVSSG
-157 LVRDDYYNWPEQ
+157 LVRDDYYDWPEQ
-169 LLKMIDELKPAMVVV
+169 LPKMIDELKPAMVVV

-206 GWFTEYRRRV
+206 GWFSEYRRRV
-216 LSFGKEVTSRKIPL
+216 LSFGKEVTARKIPL

-235 PAFESDQMT
+235 PAFESDSMT

-294 TSDGINLTQAGRRK
+294 TSDGINLTQPAGASSPSMWKTGAASSRHAGKPRSGTPRLQQSARPRPSRQSGRTYRADQPLRSQSRRRHGASRRQAAACGLDAVAARPAGRAGRND
-308 LAFYVEKPARRI
+308 ASTSRPRR
-320 LGAQASP
+320 
-327 DLVRLDESNLPGLG
+327 
-341 LPTNPVEHT
+341 
-350 VPISLS
+350 
-356 DPNLDG
+356 
-362 GTELLGAQPPP
+362 
-373 MTLTKSPRD
+373 
-382 LLVEQ
+382 
-387 GEMRPA
+387 
-393 PVGRVDDYRM
+393 
-403 PATKTPAEVS
+403 
-413 VK
+413 

>member
-1 MPADAELP
+1 
-9 MTKKTDRTTEIRW
+9 MTRKINRTRWIRG
-22 LMLALMA
+22 LALA
-29 ASLCLGAVA
+29 AAALSLCLGSMLPAHHA
-38 PVTVA
+38 E
-43 QAQEQRY
+43 AQELRY

-62 RYLDDSPQAPDV
+62 RYIDENPQPEMRD
-74 PQPRRQQRKRP
+74 QPRRQQQPRRR
-85 PPAQKAVVNPRTT
+85 PPAQKAVTPMRT
-98 PPVRAPVQ
+98 APVAPSQ
-106 EEEPVVQKLPD
+106 PVVQKLD
-117 ARKILIVGDFLAS
+117 NAQKILVVGDFLAG

-146 IVEARGNVSSG
+146 VVEARSNVSSG
-157 LVRDDYYNWPEQ
+157 LVRDDYYNWPGE
-169 LLKMIDELKPAMVVV
+169 LPKMIDELKPAMVVV

-197 TAKEKFRTD
+197 TGKEKFRTD
-206 GWFTEYRRRV
+206 GWFSEYQRRV
-216 LSFGKEVTSRKIPL
+216 LAFGKEVTSRKIPL

-235 PAFESDQMT
+235 PAFESDSMT

-255 NQVESIGGEFVD
+255 NQLESIGGEFVD

-276 GNFIVT
+276 GKFIVT

-294 TSDGINLTQAGRRK
+294 TTDGINLTQAGRRK
-308 LAFYVEKPARRI
+308 LAFYVEKPARRL
-320 LGAQASP
+320 LGTQASP
-327 DLVRLDESNLPGLG
+327 DLVRLDPGNLPALT
-341 LPTNPVEHT
+341 LPNNPVEHT
-350 VPISLS
+350 QPISLS

-362 GTELLGAQPPP
+362 GAELLGASKIPPV
-373 MTLTKSPRD
+373 TLTKSPRD

-387 GEMRPA
+387 GEMAPA
-393 PVGRVDDYRM
+393 PAGRIDDYRM
-403 PATKTPAEVS
+403 PTLKTSAEVS

>member
-9 MTKKTDRTTEIRW
+9 MTKTDWTRNIRW
-22 LMLALMA
+22 LVFTLTAVA
-29 ASLCLGAVA
+29 LCLGTLA
-38 PVTVA
+38 PVRA
-43 QAQEQRY
+43 EAQEQRY

-62 RYLDDSPQAPDV
+62 RYLDDAPPPAPDV
-74 PQPRRQQRKRP
+74 QQPRRQQRKRP
-85 PPAQKAVVNPRTT
+85 PAQKAVINGRTASPAR
-98 PPVRAPVQ
+98 PPVQ
-106 EEEPVVQKLPD
+106 EEPVVQKLGD

-146 IVEARGNVSSG
+146 VVEARGNVSSG
-157 LVRDDYYNWPEQ
+157 LVRDDYYDWPEQ
-169 LLKMIDELKPAMVVV
+169 LPKMIDELKPAMVVV

-206 GWFTEYRRRV
+206 GWFAEYRRRV

-294 TSDGINLTQAGRRK
+294 TSDGVNLTQAGRRK

-320 LGAQASP
+320 LGTQASP

-362 GTELLGAQPPP
+362 GTELLGSRPPP
-373 MTLTKSPRD
+373 VTLTKSPRD

-387 GEMRPA
+387 GEMSPA

-403 PATKTPAEVS
+403 PAAKTPAEVS